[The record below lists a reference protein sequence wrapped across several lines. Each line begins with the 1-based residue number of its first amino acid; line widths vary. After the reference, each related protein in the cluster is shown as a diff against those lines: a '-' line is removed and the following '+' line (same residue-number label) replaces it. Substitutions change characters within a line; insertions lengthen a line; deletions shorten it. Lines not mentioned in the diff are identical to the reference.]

1 MSEIKNIVESWRG
14 YVNEQ
19 EEEEPEE
26 VEVSSNEIENV
37 GQLRT
42 ALKNYKIKKTGGS
55 LLKKTLPKAGI
66 AAATAINPI
75 AGGLLAKIL
84 DAGELGMSL
93 YGGDLDDKAPLPGL
107 ASMRVDP
114 DVSKIVDDDI
124 EKEFLKVLSQELEE
138 ADPETPIEDF
148 NTTGRLQNFIASKFN
163 QTTVKKEQQQLED
176 ELADEFKDETEK
188 MELDTDM
195 GTLEKRMSDLEKD
208 INKKKKQY
216 SDFSSRIKK
225 ITGQQK

>member
-1 MSEIKNIVESWRG
+1 MSEMKNIVESWRG

-93 YGGDLDDKAPLPGL
+93 YGGDLDDKDPLPGL
-107 ASMRVDP
+107 DA
-114 DVSKIVDDDI
+114 I

>member
-1 MSEIKNIVESWRG
+1 MSEMKNIVESWRG

-75 AGGLLAKIL
+75 AGGYLAKIL

-107 ASMRVDP
+107 AAMRVDP

-138 ADPETPIEDF
+138 ADPNTPISDF
-148 NTTGRLQNFIASKFN
+148 NTTAKLQNFIASKFN
-163 QTTVKKEQQQLED
+163 STTVKKENAEKDLED
-176 ELADEFKDETEK
+176 
-188 MELDTDM
+188 
-195 GTLEKRMSDLEKD
+195 LEKRMSDLEKNIKD
-208 INKKKKQY
+208 KQEKYKKQ
-216 SDFSSRIKK
+216 SDEWSK
-225 ITGQQK
+225 ITKRR

>member
-1 MSEIKNIVESWRG
+1 MSEMKNIVESWRG

-26 VEVSSNEIENV
+26 VEVSSNEIETV

-55 LLKKTLPKAGI
+55 LLKKVLPKTVVG
-66 AAATAINPI
+66 AATAIHPI

-84 DAGELGMSL
+84 DANELAKSL
-93 YGGDLDDKAPLPGL
+93 YGGDLDDKEPLPGL
-107 ASMRVDP
+107 DAMRVNP

-138 ADPETPIEDF
+138 ADPETPIDDF

-163 QTTVKKEQQQLED
+163 QTTVKKENAEKELED
-176 ELADEFKDETEK
+176 I
-188 MELDTDM
+188 
-195 GTLEKRMSDLEKD
+195 EKRISDLEKNID
-208 INKKKKQY
+208 KKKKQY
-216 SDFSSRIKK
+216 SDFSSRAKK
-225 ITGQQK
+225 ITGKEQ